1 ILNEDGQT
9 TSTREKILTITVGR
23 GWREGTKVR
32 FTKEGDQGPNRIPC
46 DIVFVIKDLP
56 HSQYH
61 REGNNLIYQP
71 LISLV
76 TALTGGAVELLTLDN
91 RLITVPITDVIYPG
105 REIRVVGEGMPLVDD
120 PNERGDLIIR
130 FNVSFPAVLN
140 PQQKQLIKQA
150 LVVNI

>member
-1 ILNEDGQT
+1 MQ
-9 TSTREKILTITVGR
+9 
-23 GWREGTKVR
+23 
-32 FTKEGDQGPNRIPC
+32 
-46 DIVFVIKDLP
+46 
-56 HSQYH
+56 
-61 REGNNLIYQP
+61 
-71 LISLV
+71 
-76 TALTGGAVELLTLDN
+76 ALTGGAVELLTLDN